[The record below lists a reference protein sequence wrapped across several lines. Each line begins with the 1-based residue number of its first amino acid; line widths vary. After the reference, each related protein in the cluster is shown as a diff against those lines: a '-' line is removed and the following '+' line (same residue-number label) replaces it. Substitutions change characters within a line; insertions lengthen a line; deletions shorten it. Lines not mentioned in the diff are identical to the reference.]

1 MNLTEFCQE
10 LEKRLDELFV
20 DLRDGAP
27 VREDSRAF
35 GAMIEKR
42 ITDNWGEI
50 CKSISANPVPTPGR
64 RTIYDFA
71 CKIDGQLLGF
81 DVKTKDLDSTRYSD
95 GGVCAVGN
103 LFKFLANDSGI
114 FVVVEVAHREAVEP
128 GKRRLEDIKVAP
140 FHLLPEDTYRIEN
153 LGTGQVRLNYS
164 ITESQDRI
172 NWDRTMNEFFDI
184 FGELSIKHYERVKR
198 DADGRASLIRTFLSN
213 GYMNFRL

>member
-1 MNLTEFCQE
+1 MNLSEFCEE
-10 LEKRLDELFV
+10 LEKRLDALFV

-27 VREDSRAF
+27 IREDSRAF

-50 CKSISANPVPTPGR
+50 CKSISAEPVPPPGR

-71 CKIDGQLLGF
+71 CLNDGQLLGF
-81 DVKTKDLDSTRYSD
+81 DVKTKDLHSTRYSD

-103 LFKFLANDSGI
+103 LFKFLANDAGI

-128 GKRRLEDIKVAP
+128 GKRQLEDIKVAP

-164 ITESQDRI
+164 ITESQERI
-172 NWDRTMNEFFDI
+172 EWDRTMNEFYDI
-184 FGELSIKHYERVKR
+184 FGELSIKHYERVKK
-198 DADGRASLIRTFLSN
+198 DADGRADLIKAFLSN
-213 GYMNFRL
+213 GYQNFRL